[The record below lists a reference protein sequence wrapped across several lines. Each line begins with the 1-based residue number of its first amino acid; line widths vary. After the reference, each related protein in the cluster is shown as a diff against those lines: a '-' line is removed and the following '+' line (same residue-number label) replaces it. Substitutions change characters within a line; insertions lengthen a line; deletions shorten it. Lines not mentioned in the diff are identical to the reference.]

1 MKPTKNPC
9 LDVCKFSDGV
19 CIACGRTRE
28 EKKMWKRLSDEE
40 KIAINLRL
48 AAEGYPHG
56 KKKDK
61 KAKKGE
67 KDKKKS

>member
-1 MKPTKNPC
+1 MKLTKNPC

-48 AAEGYPHG
+48 AAEGYPRDTKAKG
-56 KKKDK
+56 KK
-61 KAKKGE
+61 KAKKGKE
-67 KDKKKS
+67 KG

>member
-9 LDVCKFSDGV
+9 VDVCKFSDGV

-48 AAEGYPHG
+48 AAEGYPR
-56 KKKDK
+56 KVAKDKK
-61 KAKKGE
+61 KAKKDKE
-67 KDKKKS
+67 KG

>member
-1 MKPTKNPC
+1 MKLTKNPC

-40 KIAINLRL
+40 KTAINARL
-48 AAEGYPHG
+48 AAEGYPRG
-56 KKKDK
+56 QKAKDK
-61 KAKKGE
+61 KKVE
-67 KDKKKS
+67 KDKKKD